1 MSVLFLAKLK
11 GRERLF
17 LGRSMEGCWMR
28 LTQIAL
34 RFFKRLK
41 KSLSFV
47 KFEKIPPPPLLFLE
61 PLTTT
66 KYCRVWRSVINFVDR
81 FQEVGEESSLY
92 QGGSLIIMSPKRHIK
107 GKMCGG
113 HDTAILT
120 MPYLK
125 VLLIVWFHKTF
136 KLIFLKQPSQPKNN
150 LG

>member
-11 GRERLF
+11 GREWPF
-17 LGRSMEGCWMR
+17 LGRSMEECRVR
-28 LTQIAL
+28 LTQIPL

-41 KSLSFV
+41 KSPFV

-66 KYCRVWRSVINFVDR
+66 KYSRVWRSVINFVDR

-92 QGGSLIIMSPKRHIK
+92 QGESLIIMSLKRHIK
-107 GKMCGG
+107 EKMCGG
-113 HDTAILT
+113 HDAAILT

-125 VLLIVWFHKTF
+125 VPLIAWFHKTF
-136 KLIFLKQPSQPKNN
+136 KLIFLKQPSWPKNN
-150 LG
+150 VG